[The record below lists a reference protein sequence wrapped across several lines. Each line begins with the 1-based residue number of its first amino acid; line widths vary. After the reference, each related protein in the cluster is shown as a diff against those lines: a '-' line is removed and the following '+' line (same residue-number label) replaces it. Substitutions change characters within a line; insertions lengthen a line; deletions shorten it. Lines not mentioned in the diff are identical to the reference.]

1 MNRPLNMDF
10 VDLEDFD
17 GDDES
22 RATTTAAE
30 LFLLSRERRNGSL
43 MVDRFGVA
51 VTVRYTR

>member
-1 MNRPLNMDF
+1 VNRPLSMDF

-22 RATTTAAE
+22 RVATTAAE